1 MTTRISIEPG
11 SLTTLA
17 LAAIFVLVFAVT
29 CRALR
34 GTPLFGDRDGWI
46 TAVCVAA
53 LSVIGLLRFFG
64 SPGHATSRTGE
75 PQKGDS
81 LLDFVLLP
89 YVALAISIVFV
100 LLLSFLG
107 KWGPRRIA
115 LPWRRQT
122 RPTPEAKTL
131 ARKRPS
137 TRPTSPQEKLKR

>member
-53 LSVIGLLRFFG
+53 LSVIGLLASSDLQVMPLPG
-64 SPGHATSRTGE
+64 PVSPKKATACST
-75 PQKGDS
+75 
-81 LLDFVLLP
+81 
-89 YVALAISIVFV
+89 
-100 LLLSFLG
+100 LSCSPTL
-107 KWGPRRIA
+107 R
-115 LPWRRQT
+115 WRY
-122 RPTPEAKTL
+122 
-131 ARKRPS
+131 
-137 TRPTSPQEKLKR
+137 